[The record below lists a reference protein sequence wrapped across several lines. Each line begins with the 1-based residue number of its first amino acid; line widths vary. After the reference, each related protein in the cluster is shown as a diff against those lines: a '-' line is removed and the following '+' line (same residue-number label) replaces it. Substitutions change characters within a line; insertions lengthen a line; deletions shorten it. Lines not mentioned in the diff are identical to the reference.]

1 MEEDICKQYMGQWAN
16 IQNIQ
21 RTLTT
26 QYQKEDWFKNGLKRW
41 MIVFPKNRYKWP
53 TGTWKDAWYQANIRE
68 LQIKARVRYH
78 FTSVRVVII
87 KMTTNKKCWWG
98 CRGKRTLIYC
108 WYECKLVQPL
118 WKIVW
123 SFLKKLIIA
132 LPYVQQSHFW
142 IYIRM
147 KWKQNLKQI
156 CTPMFIVA
164 LRTITKIWTQP
175 KHPPMDEQMKTMRY
189 IHIQ

>member
-68 LQIKARVRYH
+68 LQIKATVRDH
-78 FTSVRVVII
+78 FTHVRLAE
-87 KMTTNKKCWWG
+87 NKFWLLKRIREIGTLTQCCW
-98 CRGKRTLIYC
+98 
-108 WYECKLVQPL
+108 ECKL
-118 WKIVW
+118 
-123 SFLKKLIIA
+123 A
-132 LPYVQQSHFW
+132 
-142 IYIRM
+142 
-147 KWKQNLKQI
+147 
-156 CTPMFIVA
+156 
-164 LRTITKIWTQP
+164 
-175 KHPPMDEQMKTMRY
+175 
-189 IHIQ
+189 

>member
-68 LQIKARVRYH
+68 LQIKATVRYH

-118 WKIVW
+118 RKIVW
-123 SFLKKLIIA
+123 SFLKKLIIQ
-132 LPYVQQSHFW
+132 LPYNPAISCLG
-142 IYIRM
+142 IYSKEISILI
-147 KWKQNLKQI
+147 KQDICNL
-156 CTPMFIVA
+156 MFISVLFIVLIYKSNLA
-164 LRTITKIWTQP
+164 I
-175 KHPPMDEQMKTMRY
+175 Y
-189 IHIQ
+189 